1 MLRWL
6 KSEQYEVKQ
15 FVFCSSID
23 NIFEKSL
30 FWANAVCKNDELFAL
45 LFVRKKEAFKFK
57 LIEVEICQRVIKFT
71 SFEKKEKER
80 KKKD

>member
-45 LFVRKKEAFKFK
+45 LFVRKKEAFK

-71 SFEKKEKER
+71 SFEKKKE
-80 KKKD
+80 KKKKK